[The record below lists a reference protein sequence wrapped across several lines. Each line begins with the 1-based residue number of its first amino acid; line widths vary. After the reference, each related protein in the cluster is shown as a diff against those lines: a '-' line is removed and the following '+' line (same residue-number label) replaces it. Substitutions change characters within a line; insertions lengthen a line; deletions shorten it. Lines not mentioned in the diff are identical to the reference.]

1 MPNQLPPI
9 GTGDTDLGEFL
20 RVLSQSVV
28 TSVDGPHVTR
38 TGNSVF
44 VGEALEQ
51 ETTFMGLIYSASLMS
66 GHGARW
72 VYTMYQA
79 VPVYKSD
86 GPTYERF
93 GDPFTAV
100 NRVEMCHP
108 ADPGCSPWIVW
119 GVDVYGS
126 SYPTNFDPQPVGV
139 GHTDYAC
146 KVTVVTRPGGSW
158 YEIHEMG
165 PHDGTCD

>member
-79 VPVYKSD
+79 VPVLRERTGVSR
-86 GPTYERF
+86 GPHRKWPGTAPPAGRF
-93 GDPFTAV
+93 F
-100 NRVEMCHP
+100 P
-108 ADPGCSPWIVW
+108 AI
-119 GVDVYGS
+119 
-126 SYPTNFDPQPVGV
+126 PVG
-139 GHTDYAC
+139 AAALI
-146 KVTVVTRPGGSW
+146 RP
-158 YEIHEMG
+158 
-165 PHDGTCD
+165 PKQ